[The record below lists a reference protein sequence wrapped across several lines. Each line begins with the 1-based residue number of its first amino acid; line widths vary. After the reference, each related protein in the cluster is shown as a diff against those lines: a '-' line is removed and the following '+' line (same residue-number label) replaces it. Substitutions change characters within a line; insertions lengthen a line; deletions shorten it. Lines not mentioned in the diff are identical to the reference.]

1 MLCKWAR
8 IYLSYEYFRYEWNTF
23 RRYLWH
29 DFVILIPIRANST
42 ITLLIDKK
50 VLKQRISFA
59 FIIYLWIWEYYPPG
73 ISYRH
78 YLILSTCISKYTS
91 RLSINNSLKTW
102 KVCNPHTHHHRHR
115 KWTKTLNFILF
126 RHKRNEYHWL
136 QSTINMMHC
145 FHLPDQV
152 TSKIPDMNQ
161 VSK

>member
-1 MLCKWAR
+1 MEYLQTLFMAWLCYSHSHSCKFHDHAVNR
-8 IYLSYEYFRYEWNTF
+8 QKSFETKNFICIY
-23 RRYLWH
+23 YL
-29 DFVILIPIRANST
+29 FMNL
-42 ITLLIDKK
+42 
-50 VLKQRISFA
+50 
-59 FIIYLWIWEYYPPG
+59 G
-73 ISYRH
+73 
-78 YLILSTCISKYTS
+78 ILSSWYLVQT
-91 RLSINNSLKTW
+91 LFDFINMHIKIYIKALNQQFIEDMKSLQPSHKSSSS
-102 KVCNPHTHHHRHR
+102 HR

>member
-1 MLCKWAR
+1 MEYLQTLFMAWLCYSHSHSCKFHDHAVNR
-8 IYLSYEYFRYEWNTF
+8 QKSFETKNFICIYYLFMNLGILSSWYF
-23 RRYLWH
+23 
-29 DFVILIPIRANST
+29 
-42 ITLLIDKK
+42 
-50 VLKQRISFA
+50 
-59 FIIYLWIWEYYPPG
+59 
-73 ISYRH
+73 YRH

-102 KVCNPHTHHHRHR
+102 KVCNPHTHHHRHG